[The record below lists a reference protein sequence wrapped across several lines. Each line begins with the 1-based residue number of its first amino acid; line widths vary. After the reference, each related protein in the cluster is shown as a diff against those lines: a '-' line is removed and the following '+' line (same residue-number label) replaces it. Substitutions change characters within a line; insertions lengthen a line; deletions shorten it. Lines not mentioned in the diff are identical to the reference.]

1 MGKTEKG
8 EWYKVFILESF
19 YDDMIGKLV
28 EETDRTYRLYFGDGI
43 ETAIFY
49 KDQVEFVG
57 EF

>member
-1 MGKTEKG
+1 M
-8 EWYKVFILESF
+8 FMLESF

-49 KDQVEFVG
+49 KDQVEFEG